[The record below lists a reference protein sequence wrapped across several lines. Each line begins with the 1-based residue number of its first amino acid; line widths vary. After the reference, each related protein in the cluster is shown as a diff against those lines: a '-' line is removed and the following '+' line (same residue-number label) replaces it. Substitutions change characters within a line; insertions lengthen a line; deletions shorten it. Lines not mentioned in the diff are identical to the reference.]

1 MSERL
6 VGWSFVAAQAAL
18 IVALAL
24 IPSAD
29 HFALPSALQT
39 AVDVVFWVGVA
50 IAVFAGAALGQALT
64 ATPVPNARAT
74 LRTSGPYRFARHPI
88 YTGVML
94 IVVAMAI
101 RSGNAFGIA
110 LGATTIGFFNLKA
123 SWEEQRLRARFPDY
137 AHYASETPR
146 FIPRPR

>member
-1 MSERL
+1 MSERF
-6 VGWSFVAAQAAL
+6 VGWTFVAAQAAL

-29 HFALPSALQT
+29 HFAVPPALR
-39 AVDVVFWVGVA
+39 AAADVVFWVGVA
-50 IAVFAGAALGQALT
+50 VAVFAGVALGRALT

-110 LGATTIGFFNLKA
+110 IGAA
-123 SWEEQRLRARFPDY
+123 
-137 AHYASETPR
+137 TPR
-146 FIPRPR
+146 FIPRPMRRPPAR